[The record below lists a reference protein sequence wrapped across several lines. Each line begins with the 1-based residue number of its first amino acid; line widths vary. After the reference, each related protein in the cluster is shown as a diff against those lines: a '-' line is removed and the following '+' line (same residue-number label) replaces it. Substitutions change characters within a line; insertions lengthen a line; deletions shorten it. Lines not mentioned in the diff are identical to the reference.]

1 MLKYPILLT
10 PSVLPKRSI
19 TLQDRISDV
28 FVTDKPAKRKE
39 PPQKRPPIESPRK
52 PKKPIGDPPSKRS
65 PKRVAPQDEVVAEV
79 RVGIACIN
87 I

>member
-10 PSVLPKRSI
+10 PKVLPKRSI

-79 RVGIACIN
+79 RVGIA
-87 I
+87 

>member
-10 PSVLPKRSI
+10 PKVLPKRSI

-39 PPQKRPPIESPRK
+39 PPQKRPPIESP
-52 PKKPIGDPPSKRS
+52 KKSKQPIGDPPSKRS